1 MRIHCRDSIPLDYIR
16 ETDPLNMLIS
26 IFTSPLHVK
35 LMVKLCFYFV
45 IKVNSQICIQIKE
58 IQGLLSCT
66 RNIILNK
73 FFHSTRKHLPF
84 LRSQMI
90 DLHLEN

>member
-1 MRIHCRDSIPLDYIR
+1 MRINCRDSILLDYIR
-16 ETDPLNMLIS
+16 ETDPLNMVSS
-26 IFTSPLHVK
+26 IFILPLHVK

-45 IKVNSQICIQIKE
+45 IKVHSQICIQIKE

-73 FFHSTRKHLPF
+73 FFHSTHEHLSF
-84 LRSQMI
+84 LRSEMI
-90 DLHLEN
+90 DLHLKN